1 MGERLNSPTVEAS
14 KQIPSWPCCEGQ
26 GRKIT
31 LGSFPM
37 NCPAKQSVICCLHED
52 FSLDSVCY
60 PFLLYF
66 TGTDGIFLCNL
77 FSSAPSPSFSLLA
90 ALIVDFYLQSHRGH
104 LWCQQQCSCWE
115 NKTNKQKNKSRKAPA
130 GPLACRR
137 SCEDRLPVNSASWK
151 SVLQWQG
158 LLLMILHVTSFPVHP
173 NSLLDHP
180 FCSTEWILALR
191 HGWWGRRSVGKTWQC
206 CFPETVSLCVT
217 LLLLLSPLSWL
228 LLYRCH

>member
-1 MGERLNSPTVEAS
+1 MLQCFCMSFPCPSLLLLSHSHRRLQGRENNVGMGERLNSPTVEAS

-66 TGTDGIFLCNL
+66 TGTDGFFLCNL

-104 LWCQQQCSCWE
+104 L
-115 NKTNKQKNKSRKAPA
+115 
-130 GPLACRR
+130 
-137 SCEDRLPVNSASWK
+137 
-151 SVLQWQG
+151 
-158 LLLMILHVTSFPVHP
+158 
-173 NSLLDHP
+173 
-180 FCSTEWILALR
+180 
-191 HGWWGRRSVGKTWQC
+191 
-206 CFPETVSLCVT
+206 
-217 LLLLLSPLSWL
+217 
-228 LLYRCH
+228 

>member
-1 MGERLNSPTVEAS
+1 MWIWGEWPNSPIVEAS
-14 KQIPSWPCCEGQ
+14 KQIPSWPCHEGL

-37 NCPAKQSVICCLHED
+37 NCPTKQSMICCLHED

-66 TGTDGIFLCNL
+66 TGTDVFFLCNS

-115 NKTNKQKNKSRKAPA
+115 NKANKKIQKSSSW
-130 GPLACRR
+130 PLSLQKKLWGQAAHELCELKVSIAVARASADDFAC
-137 SCEDRLPVNSASWK
+137 DFIPSAS
-151 SVLQWQG
+151 
-158 LLLMILHVTSFPVHP
+158 
-173 NSLLDHP
+173 
-180 FCSTEWILALR
+180 
-191 HGWWGRRSVGKTWQC
+191 
-206 CFPETVSLCVT
+206 
-217 LLLLLSPLSWL
+217 
-228 LLYRCH
+228 